1 MELELPPAVPLYLK
15 NEWIEWTLSYPE
27 GGSKKEETL
36 WMLAHPLFTHKLLQE
51 PKHLRRSLEE
61 PKQPKLSADS
71 HPFPPEPKG
80 KSLKEEPK
88 QPKLSADSQ
97 PFPPEP
103 KGKSL
108 KKESKQPKSAD
119 SAPSSLELRGM
130 SQESPTPKEVRD
142 HGRNGKDEPLWE
154 EWERRAL
161 EVSPTPKSEVR
172 EPLSTWEEETKTP
185 GEGTAPKRM
194 TPGEKNAPKTKRK
207 TPGVKKFPGEG
218 NAPKTK
224 RKTPGVKKVP
234 KRKTPGVTH
243 CIYFFVYLNEILV
256 IV

>member
-1 MELELPPAVPLYLK
+1 MCGVLLYL
-15 NEWIEWTLSYPE
+15 LGGPE
-27 GGSKKEETL
+27 KGIIPREII
-36 WMLAHPLFTHKLLQE
+36 
-51 PKHLRRSLEE
+51 
-61 PKQPKLSADS
+61 PKLPSLQS
-71 HPFPPEPKG
+71 KVEG
-80 KSLKEEPK
+80 ILKEESR
-88 QPKLSADSQ
+88 QRKLSEDSN

-172 EPLSTWEEETKTP
+172 EPLSTWEEEIRAI
-185 GEGTAPKRM
+185 E
-194 TPGEKNAPKTKRK
+194 
-207 TPGVKKFPGEG
+207 EG
-218 NAPKTK
+218 NISFFLISQFFINFS
-224 RKTPGVKKVP
+224 
-234 KRKTPGVTH
+234 
-243 CIYFFVYLNEILV
+243 IYISCLTFFLQLF
-256 IV
+256 